1 MNTAISVLLTN
12 AKANLKV
19 QDANYVSKAKLHE
32 ALDALQVKASKRLGR
47 DELIALL
54 EANMPVAEEKV
65 SEPTPVVPQESTV
78 DSSEPVPVFDRALV
92 TLILKGG
99 NNKRGLV
106 SWARQNYLKDYVSRH
121 VLESTVADVL
131 YGISYNDKKRVET
144 GDGHTFTVD
153 GKTYLE
159 TSCPNKMAIIKD
171 ISDKFADKCLFV
183 YGDSGYRIQAK
194 YYCWYFSL
202 AQATVDSVFYQDL
215 VYRFIAESGKYTD
228 YLVSFRSKTITNR
241 ATNVVTNIPDGD
253 DSVWEKLQST
263 CRPAYDSK
271 GLIAVN
277 HVINTAEN
285 KQ

>member
-1 MNTAISVLLTN
+1 MKTTISALLTN

-54 EANMPVAEEKV
+54 EANMPATEE
-65 SEPTPVVPQESTV
+65 EA
-78 DSSEPVPVFDRALV
+78 SEPVPVFDRALV

-144 GDGHTFTVD
+144 GDGHTVTVD

-159 TSCPNKMAIIKD
+159 ISCPNKMAIIKD

-228 YLVSFRSKTITNR
+228 YLVSYKNKTITNQ

>member
-1 MNTAISVLLTN
+1 MNTTISTLLTN

-32 ALDALQVKASKRLGR
+32 ALDALQIKASKRLGR

-54 EANMPVAEEKV
+54 EANMPVTEEKV
-65 SEPTPVVPQESTV
+65 SEPTPVVPQESAV
-78 DSSEPVPVFDRALV
+78 DSTEYIPVFDSTLV
-92 TLILKGG
+92 TLILKGS

-121 VLESTVADVL
+121 VLESTIADIL

-144 GDGHTFTVD
+144 EAGQSFTVD

-159 TSCPNKMAIIKD
+159 TKLPGKMAIIKD

-228 YLVSFRSKTITNR
+228 YLVSYKNKTITNR
-241 ATNVVTNIPDGD
+241 ATNAVTNITD